1 MSQRNDIMLLND
13 ALSRT
18 TPRWS
23 APAVLFAAATL
34 FVATVIV
41 LAGVASRTGVGASRL
56 DAPTGGKMIELTF
69 SDIAGGGIAAETVSA
84 GKQVFT
90 IPRGQDG
97 FIRTALRT
105 LAQERQAAGKSSAT
119 PFQLGR
125 TDAGRQWLRDPVSG
139 RLLYLDAYGAQNAQ
153 QFQMLFDHFMRSKQ

>member
-1 MSQRNDIMLLND
+1 MLMND
-13 ALSRT
+13 AMTRM

-23 APAVLFAAATL
+23 APAVIFAAAVL

-56 DAPTGGKMIELTF
+56 DAPAGGKMIELTF
-69 SDIAGGGIAAETVSA
+69 RDIAGGGIAAETAGA

-105 LAQERQAAGKSSAT
+105 LAQERQAAGSTAAT
-119 PFQLGR
+119 PFELGR
-125 TDAGRQWLRDPVSG
+125 TDAGRQWLRDPASG